1 MAEIL
6 LFFLTT
12 SKAIFWA
19 DEAKLD
25 EETGI
30 NFSLVNLNIYIIFIL
45 IILFENNNS
54 FLKYIFNYMFFF
66 PPIVYYDIV
75 I

>member
-45 IILFENNNS
+45 IIFI
-54 FLKYIFNYMFFF
+54 FIFQKRIHLKNIL
-66 PPIVYYDIV
+66 
-75 I
+75 